1 MANSGTV
8 NTNAYS
14 GRYASF
20 TWSIKGEQSI
30 ANNQTTISWSYK
42 GAGGPTNTYYMAAP
56 FNVVIDGT
64 TVYASSTRIQ
74 LFNGTTIAS
83 GEFTL
88 NHDAQGNKTFD
99 VYVDAAIYVKS
110 INCSGSGSFTLPTI
124 PRQANITN
132 APNFNDEQN
141 PTITYSNPAGNN
153 VTTLR
158 TYIQNSAGTVTYV
171 GYKDLSKTGTSYT
184 FNLTDAERN
193 TLRSAAANSNTLTVK
208 FVIETVIGGNT
219 FYSSQNVTFSVV
231 DANPTIGTIAYQDTN
246 ATTTGITQNNQII
259 IQNNSTLQFNL
270 SNLNALKSATLDKV
284 IFTVNNVAV
293 IENLSGT
300 SVASKNVNFGTVNSA
315 QTINASIT
323 IYDSRGNT
331 TTYTKEITIE
341 SWSLPTAIITCQRQN
356 NYYTETD
363 INVNADYSSLDNKN
377 QITIQ
382 YQYKKTTDPD
392 TEYSTLA
399 NLQDNVTT
407 TFNIDNTY
415 AWNVRVILTDLLGST
430 TYNLFVDKGTPI
442 VYFDRLNNSTGFNCF
457 PKDEESVEIN
467 GENIMTRIAGYGEAA
482 NLVTGDW
489 NTACGTASGIY
500 MGENLSHSPDG
511 DTVSGWWWVIHIVH
525 DDDYQRQIAYSLL
538 NNDEIYT
545 RIMNNGT
552 WNNWTSANNRPIT
565 LYENANGTTGNVT
578 LSDDASNYS
587 YLEIFYEKETAS
599 SVKVNDPDGQEVV
612 LLLNYFYTNSNIYQI
627 VEKTVEISG
636 TSITV
641 KTNQSYYI
649 NISNGVAPS
658 MATEN
663 QIKIMKVVG
672 YK

>member
-363 INVNADYSSLDNKN
+363 INVNADYSSLDGKN
-377 QITIQ
+377 QI
-382 YQYKKTTDPD
+382 
-392 TEYSTLA
+392 
-399 NLQDNVTT
+399 
-407 TFNIDNTY
+407 
-415 AWNVRVILTDLLGST
+415 T